1 MTRKLLL
8 LLIICL
14 VGYSVVHAQD
24 PSVGGIASVP
34 NSIPVSG
41 TGTVQG
47 NFGNGS
53 STAIPQSS
61 SATYT
66 VNLPPSISAT
76 SASITPTAAATNIT
90 TTIGAYDPMAGTIIT
105 FVSNLGPVPGNANYL
120 FTINILGV
128 SPTGATPAPLSIN
141 ASATA
146 LGTNVP
152 GNDNATGNI
161 IVTPA
166 PMPVSL
172 ISFTAKV
179 QENRTVALAWSTS
192 MEFGNR
198 GFLIE
203 RSKDLA
209 MFERVG
215 EVGEMAANSSA
226 RKNYAFIDQTPFS
239 GTSYYRLSQIDLTG
253 KTTVYPAVS
262 VVLRDDA
269 YGIFPNPV
277 VGEQPF
283 RISLDE
289 PETAIV
295 RFYNLDG
302 RLLPLQK
309 TGFGSG
315 NLWLKSVSK
324 LPTGIYVMTVEE
336 RGQTRKHRVVM
347 E

>member
-1 MTRKLLL
+1 MTRRFLLL
-8 LLIICL
+8 VFICL
-14 VGYSVVHAQD
+14 VGYSVVYAQD

-53 STAIPQSS
+53 STAIPQSN

-76 SASITPTAAATNIT
+76 SASITPAATNIT
-90 TTIGAYDPMAGTIIT
+90 TTIGAYDPMVGTIIT

-120 FTINILGV
+120 FTINIVGV

-179 QENRTVALAWSTS
+179 QENRTVALKWATS
-192 MEFGNR
+192 LEFGNK

-203 RSKDLA
+203 RSKDLRI
-209 MFERVG
+209 FERIG
-215 EVGEMAANSSA
+215 EVSEIAANSSA
-226 RKNYAFIDQTPFS
+226 RKDYTFIDQTPFS
-239 GTSYYRLSQIDLTG
+239 GTSYYRLSQIDLSG

-277 VGEQPF
+277 IGGQPF
-283 RISLDE
+283 TINLDE

-302 RLLPLQK
+302 RPLPLQK
-309 TGFGSG
+309 TGSGSG
-315 NLWLKSVSK
+315 NLVLKSTGK
-324 LPTGIYVMTVEE
+324 LSTGVYVMTVEE